1 VQTAL
6 ALFRNQP
13 FWYTRRP
20 PLLGS
25 ESIDEFLFDSRRGF
39 CEHYAAAFVTL
50 MRGAGVPA
58 RVVTG
63 YQGGEHNPLADY
75 LIVRQSRAHAWAEV
89 WLEQEG
95 WRRVDPTTVIPAERM
110 ETESDRQRFHT
121 TAPPLLDFGQSWLT
135 RNLARL
141 RYGWDALDNG
151 WNLWV
156 LGYNRLRQE
165 ELLSRLGLLRFGWQG
180 TVTVIISAVTLVLGA
195 VMLRLLLQG
204 RSRAE
209 PVVRLYA
216 RYCRRL
222 ERLGLRR
229 APHEGPTAFA
239 LRAAEARP
247 DLAPAIS
254 EISDLY
260 IGLRYGRAEN
270 NTALP
275 RLRAAVKRFHPPA
288 KALKR

>member
-1 VQTAL
+1 
-6 ALFRNQP
+6 
-13 FWYTRRP
+13 
-20 PLLGS
+20 
-25 ESIDEFLFDSRRGF
+25 
-39 CEHYAAAFVTL
+39 
-50 MRGAGVPA
+50 
-58 RVVTG
+58 
-63 YQGGEHNPLADY
+63 
-75 LIVRQSRAHAWAEV
+75 
-89 WLEQEG
+89 
-95 WRRVDPTTVIPAERM
+95 
-110 ETESDRQRFHT
+110 
-121 TAPPLLDFGQSWLT
+121 
-135 RNLARL
+135 
-141 RYGWDALDNG
+141 
-151 WNLWV
+151 
-156 LGYNRLRQE
+156 
-165 ELLSRLGLLRFGWQG
+165 
-180 TVTVIISAVTLVLGA
+180 
-195 VMLRLLLQG
+195 MLRLLLQG
-204 RSRAE
+204 RSRTE

-239 LRAAEARP
+239 LRAAKARP